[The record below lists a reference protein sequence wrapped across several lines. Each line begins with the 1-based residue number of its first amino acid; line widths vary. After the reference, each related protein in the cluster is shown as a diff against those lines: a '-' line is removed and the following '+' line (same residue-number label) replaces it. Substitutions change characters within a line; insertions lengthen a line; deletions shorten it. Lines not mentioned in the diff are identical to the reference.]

1 MQIPEWVSAFFW
13 LREEDSICF
22 FAFGENDCVAAIQL
36 AASDSPPDCRIQM
49 GSSPLL
55 PHGEKKKAIPIGMT
69 FSFLVAEAGLE
80 PTTSGL

>member
-1 MQIPEWVSAFFW
+1 MA
-13 LREEDSICF
+13 EDSVCF

-69 FSFLVAEAGLE
+69 FSFLASCTDLDVDTKQFDKL
-80 PTTSGL
+80 